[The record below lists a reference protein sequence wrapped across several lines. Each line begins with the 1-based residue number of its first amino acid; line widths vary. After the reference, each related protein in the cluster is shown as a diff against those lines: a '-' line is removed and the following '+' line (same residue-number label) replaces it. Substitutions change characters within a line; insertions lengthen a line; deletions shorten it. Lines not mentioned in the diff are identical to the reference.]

1 MILTSL
7 LLGVLERPLGA
18 EEQRVG
24 VANIGVT
31 ESARPLALAGS
42 CPSEVSAHTDADFG
56 GGQYTVQAGFAEQEV
71 AAASWTL
78 DPAVFPIRLDVAEM
92 IFATSNT
99 NVTTTTEWTFFVW
112 SGTPASGNVVAQYS
126 SDGELLPHIVLLP
139 GTNGVNVQVLVDP
152 DDPEQIIINDTGDS
166 TFSIGYRI
174 DRHHNQTSNPCL
186 VAPPSTQ
193 NAFPTTDVGGL
204 QAPSQNWLF
213 GVNCGFLGCPPNG
226 GWSSFA
232 DLNILCR
239 PSGDWVMRATWTSL
253 SCNQT
258 LGACC
263 LPNGACGLETANDCV
278 AQGGLF
284 EGDNVPCTNVECP
297 PALGACCASGVCSTQ
312 AADDCLNTGGTWQG
326 AGTLCSETD
335 CNAGGACCIPSTGGC
350 LSLPATDCGLVGGTF
365 SGPGTLCGTTVCFP
379 EGACCLDDGTCV
391 EPTTPED
398 CNAAGGV
405 FQGNETDCVNT
416 DCPDPE
422 GACCVP
428 ATGACL
434 VLTNANCGVVGGQYA
449 GDGTVCENACATNC
463 AEDLDG
469 SGAVDFPDLI
479 QLLSAFGPCD
489 GCPEDLNGSG
499 AVEFDDL
506 IALLSVWGNC

>member
-7 LLGVLERPLGA
+7 LLCVLERPLGA
-18 EEQRVG
+18 EEQR
-24 VANIGVT
+24 IGISNFGMTGSV
-31 ESARPLALAGS
+31 RPMALAGS

-78 DPAVFPIRLDVAEM
+78 DPAVFPIRLDMAEM
-92 IFATSNT
+92 VFATSNASI
-99 NVTTTTEWTFFVW
+99 TTTTEWTFFVW

-126 SDGELLPHIVLLP
+126 SDGELLPHVVLQP
-139 GTNGVNVQVLVDP
+139 GTSGVNVQVSVDP
-152 DDPEQIIINDTGDS
+152 DDPEQIIINNSGDA

-174 DRHHNQTSNPCL
+174 DQHNNQTSNPCL

-226 GWSSFA
+226 GWSTFG
-232 DLNILCR
+232 DLNVLCR

-263 LPNGACGLETANDCV
+263 LPNGTCGLETSN
-278 AQGGLF
+278 
-284 EGDNVPCTNVECP
+284 
-297 PALGACCASGVCSTQ
+297 
-312 AADDCLNTGGTWQG
+312 DCLNTGGTWQG
-326 AGTLCSETD
+326 VGTLCTDTD

-365 SGPGTLCGTTVCFP
+365 SGPGSTCSTTVCFP
-379 EGACCLDDGTCV
+379 EGACCLNDGTCV

-398 CNAAGGV
+398 CTAAGGV
-405 FQGNETDCVNT
+405 FQGDGTDCASTN
-416 DCPDPE
+416 CPDPE

-434 VLTNANCGVVGGQYA
+434 ILTNTNCGVVGGQYA
-449 GDGTVCENACATNC
+449 GDGTVCETACGTDC
-463 AEDLDG
+463 PEDLDG

-479 QLLSAFGPCD
+479 QLLSAFGPCN
-489 GCPEDLNGSG
+489 GCAEDLNASG
-499 AVEFDDL
+499 AVEFNDL
-506 IALLSVWGNC
+506 IALLSVWGDC

>member
-1 MILTSL
+1 MISIL
-7 LLGVLERPLGA
+7 LLLCALDQPLGA
-18 EEQRVG
+18 EELWVRTPEITSRVTPQPVG
-24 VANIGVT
+24 
-31 ESARPLALAGS
+31 LAGT
-42 CPSEVSAHTDADFG
+42 CPAEISLHTDADFG

-78 DPAVFPIRLDVAEM
+78 DAAVFPIRLDVAEM

-126 SDGELLPHIVLLP
+126 SDDVLLPHIVLQP
-139 GTNGVNVQVLVDP
+139 GTTGVNVQVLVDP
-152 DDPEQIIINDTGDS
+152 DDPEQIIINDSGDA

-174 DRHHNQTSNPCL
+174 DQHNNQSNNPCL
-186 VAPPSTQ
+186 ISPPSSQ

-204 QAPSQNWLF
+204 QAPNQNWLL
-213 GVNCGFLGCPPNG
+213 GVNCGTFGCPPNG
-226 GWSSFA
+226 GWSTFA

-263 LPNGACGLETANDCV
+263 LPNGTCGLETSENCATL
-278 AQGGLF
+278 GGLF
-284 EGDNVPCTNVECP
+284 QGDNVPCNNVDCP
-297 PALGACCASGVCSTQ
+297 PALGACCVSGVCSTQ
-312 AADDCLNTGGTWQG
+312 AAADCANTGGTWQG
-326 AGTLCSETD
+326 AGSLCSDTD

-350 LSLPATDCGLVGGTF
+350 LSLPSTDCGLVGGVF
-365 SGPGTLCGTTVCFP
+365 SGPGTACGTTICFP
-379 EGACCLDDGTCV
+379 EGSCCLDDGTCV
-391 EPTTPED
+391 EPATPTE
-398 CNAAGGV
+398 CASAGGI
-405 FQGNETDCVNT
+405 FQGNGTDCSST

-434 VLTNANCGVVGGQYA
+434 VLTNINCNVVGGNYV
-449 GDGTVCENACATNC
+449 GDGSDCSDACDDECPGDLNA
-463 AEDLDG
+463 

-479 QLLSAFGPCD
+479 QLLSAFGACA
-489 GCPEDLNGSG
+489 GCPEDLDQSDT
-499 AVEFDDL
+499 VEFNDL
-506 IALLSVWGNC
+506 IALLSVWGPC

>member
-1 MILTSL
+1 M
-7 LLGVLERPLGA
+7 VA
-18 EEQRVG
+18 VEQPVG
-24 VANIGVT
+24 VANVRGT
-31 ESARPLALAGS
+31 EPTRTLALAGS

-56 GGQYTVQAGFAEQEV
+56 GGQYTAQAGFAEQEV
-71 AAASWTL
+71 AATSWTL
-78 DPAVFPIRLDVAEM
+78 NPAVFPIRLDVAEM
-92 IFATSNT
+92 VFATSNA

-112 SGTPASGNVVAQYS
+112 SGTPASENVVAQYS
-126 SDGELLPHIVLLP
+126 SDGELLPHIVLQP

-152 DDPEQIIINDTGDS
+152 DDPEQIIINDSGDA

-174 DRHHNQTSNPCL
+174 DRHNSQTNNPCL

-226 GWSSFA
+226 GWSTFA
-232 DLNILCR
+232 DLNVLCR

-258 LGACC
+258 L
-263 LPNGACGLETANDCV
+263 
-278 AQGGLF
+278 
-284 EGDNVPCTNVECP
+284 
-297 PALGACCASGVCSTQ
+297 
-312 AADDCLNTGGTWQG
+312 
-326 AGTLCSETD
+326 
-335 CNAGGACCIPSTGGC
+335 
-350 LSLPATDCGLVGGTF
+350 
-365 SGPGTLCGTTVCFP
+365 
-379 EGACCLDDGTCV
+379 GACCLDDGTCV